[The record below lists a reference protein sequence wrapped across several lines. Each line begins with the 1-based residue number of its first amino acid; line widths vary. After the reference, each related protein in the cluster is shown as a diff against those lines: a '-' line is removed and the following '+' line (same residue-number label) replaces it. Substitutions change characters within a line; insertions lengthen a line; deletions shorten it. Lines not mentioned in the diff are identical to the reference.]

1 MVIFIIRRLVWGV
14 MLCFV
19 VTLIT
24 FLMFFVLPADS
35 RSAQRNERGFQPDLQ
50 TQFNLRG
57 SLPEQYVRF
66 LGQIVLHGSLGDSNP
81 PRAPGPRSAPPP
93 PPRARPAPQPG
104 RRPARARR
112 SRR

>member
-66 LGQIVLHGSLGDSNP
+66 LGQIVLHGSLGASP
-81 PRAPGPRSAPPP
+81 
-93 PPRARPAPQPG
+93 PAPAPAPAAAAT
-104 RRPARARR
+104 RPARARR